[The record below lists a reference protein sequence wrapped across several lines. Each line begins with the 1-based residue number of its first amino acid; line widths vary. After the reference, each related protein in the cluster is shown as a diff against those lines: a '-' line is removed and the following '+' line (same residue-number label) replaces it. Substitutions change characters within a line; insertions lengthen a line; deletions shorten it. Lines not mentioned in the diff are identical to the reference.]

1 MCLKAPE
8 KGKKPYYVNF
18 VNFKFLDLLAVPTQ
32 SFLDLLAVPTQSFEG
47 ILLVFTVWEPESPP
61 L

>member
-32 SFLDLLAVPTQSFEG
+32 SFEG